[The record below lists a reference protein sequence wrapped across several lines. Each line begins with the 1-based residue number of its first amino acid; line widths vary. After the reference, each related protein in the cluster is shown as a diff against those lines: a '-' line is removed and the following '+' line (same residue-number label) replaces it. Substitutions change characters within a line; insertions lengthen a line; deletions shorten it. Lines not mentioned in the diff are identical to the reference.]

1 MLSSTRRCSARLNP
15 AAGPSTPLLSSRL
28 RSPTPAAHLRPAST
42 SAPTSATLSPLN
54 LAKAAFRQAR
64 AKPLLAADG
73 RTPIRL
79 EDPLLVLGHELGS
92 LRANVQQLLGS
103 KHPGL
108 DKIAKYYFQQ
118 EGKHVR
124 PMIVLLMAQATNG
137 LAPGYAGLAHDQQTK
152 PTYDD
157 AMEPA
162 NVLNDHNPDIL
173 TKAKE
178 FITNPL
184 SSIASLASP
193 SPTSAPAT
201 SPLPPSVLLLPTQ
214 RRLAEIIEMIH
225 VASLLHDDVI
235 DVADTRRSSPSA
247 PALFGNKLS
256 ILAGD
261 FLLARASLACA
272 RLGSVEV
279 VELIASVLANLV
291 EGEVMQM
298 KGNSPGKLGAR
309 LTPEIMEHYITK
321 SYMKTASLI
330 AKSARATTILGGCGV
345 KQGWAEGEQIKDAAY
360 TYGKHLGIAFQV
372 STRHTYST
380 PTQSPQMPHYFPT
393 PGCGHTQP
401 C

>member
-1 MLSSTRRCSARLNP
+1 M
-15 AAGPSTPLLSSRL
+15 
-28 RSPTPAAHLRPAST
+28 
-42 SAPTSATLSPLN
+42 
-54 LAKAAFRQAR
+54 
-64 AKPLLAADG
+64 
-73 RTPIRL
+73 
-79 EDPLLVLGHELGS
+79 LGHELGS

-137 LAPGYAGLAHDQQTK
+137 LAPGYGSLAHEQATR
-152 PTYDD
+152 PTLD
-157 AMEPA
+157 AEMEPA
-162 NVLNDHNPDIL
+162 RVLNDHNPDL
-173 TKAKE
+173 LAKAKS
-178 FITNPL
+178 FMADPL
-184 SSIASLASP
+184 SALAGLA
-193 SPTSAPAT
+193 APDPAAAT
-201 SPLPPSVLLLPTQ
+201 ATPLPASVLLLPTQ

-235 DVADTRRSSPSA
+235 DVADTRRAAPSA

-298 KGNSPGKLGAR
+298 KGNSPGRLGAR

-372 STRHTYST
+372 RQRLPLPPPRLCPAQTCWPAWPRLAE
-380 PTQSPQMPHYFPT
+380 
-393 PGCGHTQP
+393 GAALAC
-401 C
+401 